1 MFAGTG
7 LTPACLISHISWFH
21 FFFSFFNGELASTN
35 MQIFRVLLPR
45 KLTTQKVIWF
55 KQNFF
60 KKKNDFIQTQAFDK
74 KYYCLPSMLLLCYN
88 QSKANFSFRSTI
100 VVWRIVSHQ
109 FSNLTNYG
117 SSRWDVPCPFT
128 LQIHPGIIQW
138 ALQIHHGI
146 MQEQAHH
153 FIQTK
158 QGSYKSTNLLEQ

>member
-1 MFAGTG
+1 MRPRSPPP
-7 LTPACLISHISWFH
+7 LVSDVCRNRINPRLPDQSHNMIS

-45 KLTTQKVIWF
+45 KLTAQKVVWL
-55 KQNFF
+55 KQNL
-60 KKKNDFIQTQAFDK
+60 KKNDFIQTQAFDK
-74 KYYCLPSMLLLCYN
+74 KYYYLPSMLLLCYN

-117 SSRWDVPCPFT
+117 SSRWDVPCQFT

-138 ALQIHHGI
+138 AL
-146 MQEQAHH
+146 
-153 FIQTK
+153 
-158 QGSYKSTNLLEQ
+158 